1 MNHPSTDN
9 IAHLK
14 ELVVNWHVT
23 EACNFK
29 CQYCYAEWQRGEH
42 PREVIH
48 RPEARARLLG
58 ELAQFFAPEN
68 ASNPL
73 TRSLRWNSI
82 RLNIAGGEP
91 LLYDR
96 EVLSIAQQARNLG
109 FAVSVITN
117 GSLLSPE
124 LTKELA
130 PLISMLGVSVD
141 SVSSDTNKL
150 IGRMSRGGKTLAI
163 EQLAEI
169 FRNAR
174 QQNPLI
180 SIKINTVVNQANR
193 HDDMSDAV
201 QSFGPDKWKIF
212 RMLPITTDRLM
223 VTGGDYKKFIDRHEG
238 HGLPMSV
245 EDNSDMIQSYIMVD
259 PQGRFFQNKTESRL
273 YQYSRPIHEVGA
285 RAAFNEVK
293 FSMNAYMRRYLVGG
307 RA

>member
-1 MNHPSTDN
+1 VNHPSTDN

-14 ELVVNWHVT
+14 ELGVNWHVT

-29 CQYCYAEWQRGEH
+29 CQYCYAEWQKGEH
-42 PREVIH
+42 LREVIH
-48 RPEARARLLG
+48 LPEARARLLA

-68 ASNPL
+68 ACNPL
-73 TRSLRWNSI
+73 TRNLRWNSI

-96 EVLSIAQQARNLG
+96 EVLSIAQQARDLG

-150 IGRMSRGGKTLAI
+150 IGRVSRGGKTLAI

-169 FRNAR
+169 FRKGR
-174 QQNPLI
+174 
-180 SIKINTVVNQANR
+180 KTHR
-193 HDDMSDAV
+193 
-201 QSFGPDKWKIF
+201 
-212 RMLPITTDRLM
+212 
-223 VTGGDYKKFIDRHEG
+223 
-238 HGLPMSV
+238 SV
-245 EDNSDMIQSYIMVD
+245 
-259 PQGRFFQNKTESRL
+259 SRST
-273 YQYSRPIHEVGA
+273 QW
-285 RAAFNEVK
+285 
-293 FSMNAYMRRYLVGG
+293 
-307 RA
+307 